1 MLFVSK
7 ETFNCVPSMLI
18 SIIHFR
24 KGEFLYEWNTY
35 KGMHLNLDTCNKFI
49 SQFSFPFSHNIYFSF
64 DVNRII
70 YFIPAYRTDFIDLIS
85 YTIFPYQINNFPSF
99 FPEKLFYKI
108 WISYLLL
115 ESFWNIHSV
124 CSSPISYIQKKNMK
138 FHKIKLPCSFSFD
151 T

>member
-7 ETFNCVPSMLI
+7 ETFNCVSSMLI

-35 KGMHLNLDTCNKFI
+35 KGMHLNLDTCNRFI
-49 SQFSFPFSHNIYFSF
+49 FQFSFPFSHNIYFSF

-70 YFIPAYRTDFIDLIS
+70 YFIPAYGTDFIDLIS
-85 YTIFPYQINNFPSF
+85 YTIFPYRINNSPSF
-99 FPEKLFYKI
+99 SQKSFFIKFELVI
-108 WISYLLL
+108 CYLNLL
-115 ESFWNIHSV
+115 EISIV
-124 CSSPISYIQKKNMK
+124 CVLHQFPISKRNMK